1 VNEAFWMRRAL
12 ELARRARGRTSP
24 NPLVGAVVVREGLL
38 VGEGYHQRAGTPHAE
53 VQALAAAGERARGA
67 TVYVT
72 LEPCAHH
79 GRTPPCTEALI
90 AAGVR
95 RVVAAMID
103 PNPRVAGRGLAAL
116 EAAGI
121 ATQVGLLEN
130 EARQLNE
137 TYLHYITTGRPF
149 VVLKW
154 AMTLDGKIATSA
166 GDSRWI
172 SNRAS
177 RRLGHRL
184 RDEYDAVMVGVG
196 TVLRDD
202 PRLTARL
209 SEFGE
214 VPPEG
219 TERQPLRVVVDSQA
233 RTPPTAQVLRPHGG
247 PPTLVAVLDQAP
259 AARRAALR
267 EAGAEVLVLPER
279 GGRVDLVALMEALGR
294 REVTSVLVEGG
305 GTLHAGMLAAGLGD
319 KVVAFIAPKIA
330 GGAAAPTPVEGPGVS
345 SLSEAVLLTGLAVRE
360 LEGDVV
366 VEGYLVAP
374 CLPGSSKN

>member
-1 VNEAFWMRRAL
+1 MRRAL
-12 ELARRARGRTSP
+12 ELAGRARGRTSP
-24 NPLVGAVVVREGLL
+24 NPLVGAVVVQEGLL
-38 VGEGYHQRAGTPHAE
+38 VGEGYHRRAGAPHAE
-53 VQALAAAGERARGA
+53 VQALAAAGDRARGA

-116 EAAGI
+116 EVAGI
-121 ATQVGLLEN
+121 ATQVGLLED

-149 VVLKW
+149 VLLKW
-154 AMTLDGKIATSA
+154 AMTLDGKTATSA
-166 GDSRWI
+166 GDSHWI
-172 SNRAS
+172 SNVAS
-177 RRLGHRL
+177 RRLVHRL

-209 SEFGE
+209 AEFGE
-214 VPPEG
+214 MPPEG

-233 RTPPTAQVLRPHGG
+233 RTPPRAQVLQPHGG
-247 PPTLVAVLDQAP
+247 PPTLVAVLEQAP
-259 AARRAALR
+259 AARRAALQ
-267 EAGAEVLVLPER
+267 EAGAEVLILPER
-279 GGRVDLVALMEALGR
+279 KGRVDLVALMEVLGR
-294 REVTSVLVEGG
+294 REITSVLVEGG
-305 GTLHAGMLAAGLGD
+305 GTLHAGLLAAGVGN
-319 KVVAFIAPKIA
+319 KVVAFIAPKII

-345 SLSEAVLLTGLAVRE
+345 VLSEAVLLTRLAARE

-366 VEGYLVAP
+366 VEGYLVEP